1 MAKELDCG
9 MNRNDKEDNSDLN
22 DETERLVMRA
32 HNPPKKLFFQL
43 FIFNIGLLE
52 IPKRNQS
59 GSDPRAAETSCS
71 GVIERGSETDEAVV
85 TAPGETVVVVVEAVG
100 KIVGRIGNLRGGRDI
115 VRCVTTETEKMI
127 CVHIN

>member
-9 MNRNDKEDNSDLN
+9 MNRNDNEDNSDLN

-43 FIFNIGLLE
+43 SILVLFE
-52 IPKRNQS
+52 IPKRNQR

-100 KIVGRIGNLRGGRDI
+100 KIVGRIGKPRGGRDI
-115 VRCVTTETEKMI
+115 VR
-127 CVHIN
+127 

>member
-9 MNRNDKEDNSDLN
+9 MKRNDKEDNSDLN

-32 HNPPKKLFFQL
+32 HNPPKKLVFAFLKNIFILKNSSLDLLVL
-43 FIFNIGLLE
+43 FE

-100 KIVGRIGNLRGGRDI
+100 KIVGRIGKPRGGRDI
-115 VRCVTTETEKMI
+115 VR
-127 CVHIN
+127 

>member
-9 MNRNDKEDNSDLN
+9 MNRNDNEDNSDLN

-32 HNPPKKLFFQL
+32 HNPPKRLVFAFFKNI
-43 FIFNIGLLE
+43 FIFKNSSLDPLVLFE
-52 IPKRNQS
+52 IPKRNQR

-85 TAPGETVVVVVEAVG
+85 TAPGETVVVVVAAVG
-100 KIVGRIGNLRGGRDI
+100 KIVGRIGNPRGGRDI
-115 VRCVTTETEKMI
+115 VR
-127 CVHIN
+127 